1 MNLAD
6 RLAGSSAIV
15 TGASRG
21 FGRAIAAA
29 LSASGAHVVGVAR
42 TSSDLDEL
50 RDTLGS
56 TFTAVP
62 ADAADPVAA
71 GRLLDE
77 HRPRTLVLCAGATP
91 QMSRLANQ
99 ALDVFR
105 KIWAMG
111 LAPGFRGSRHALQLP
126 LPPGSTVIAISR
138 GAAVK

>member
-1 MNLAD
+1 MNLED
-6 RLAGSSAIV
+6 RLAGSSAMAA
-15 TGASRG
+15 GATRG

-91 QMSRLANQ
+91 QMGRLGGQ
-99 ALDVFR
+99 TWGRFSKDWEV
-105 KIWAMG
+105 G
-111 LAPGFRGSRHALQLP
+111 VRH
-126 LPPGSTVIAISR
+126 G
-138 GAAVK
+138 